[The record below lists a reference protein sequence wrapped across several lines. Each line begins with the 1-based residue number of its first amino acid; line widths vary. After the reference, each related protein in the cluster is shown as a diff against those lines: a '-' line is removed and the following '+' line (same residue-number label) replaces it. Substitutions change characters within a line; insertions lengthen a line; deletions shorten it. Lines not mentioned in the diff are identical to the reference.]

1 VGQAPPTRRRR
12 PALLQSCSSFACTS
26 TCTSIKL
33 TRRPDLDHPVPT
45 PNSHS
50 PNLECQA
57 SKRGLDRRTQ
67 RQSKHARVY
76 RQLFPYGAQEEQR
89 GARGGGAGAAE
100 APRRA
105 EAAVG
110 QVRGGDP
117 GPREEGARVARHLR
131 HARAGRSCLRRRRAQ
146 APRAARHHQLPR
158 RRRPRSA
165 VHGPGSGCE
174 RERQHRVVVVV
185 VVKGRRPPATAA
197 AYGAVVARPGPRA
210 LPGDGGHPAVPVP
223 GPGAGGE
230 GGRGAGAELLL
241 PVAAVGAGGPR
252 VRLRPQ
258 PASARRDGHVAL
270 EIVILAKRDCVVN
283 RKGNRFV

>member
-1 VGQAPPTRRRR
+1 MAP
-12 PALLQSCSSFACTS
+12 
-26 TCTSIKL
+26 K
-33 TRRPDLDHPVPT
+33 
-45 PNSHS
+45 
-50 PNLECQA
+50 
-57 SKRGLDRRTQ
+57 
-67 RQSKHARVY
+67 
-76 RQLFPYGAQEEQR
+76 
-89 GARGGGAGAAE
+89 AAE
-100 APRRA
+100 QERAAAEQGQEQPRLRG
-105 EAAVG
+105 VRKRPLG

-241 PVAAVGAGGPR
+241 PVAAVGLAGLGFDFDLNLP
-252 VRLRPQ
+252 P
-258 PASARRDGHVAL
+258 PAEMVM
-270 EIVILAKRDCVVN
+270 
-283 RKGNRFV
+283 